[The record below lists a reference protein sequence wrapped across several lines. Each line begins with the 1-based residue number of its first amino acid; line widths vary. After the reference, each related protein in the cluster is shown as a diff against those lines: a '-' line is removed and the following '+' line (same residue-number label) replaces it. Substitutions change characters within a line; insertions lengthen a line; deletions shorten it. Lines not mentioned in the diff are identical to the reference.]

1 MYLLFA
7 GIFASVNGPGLNL
20 LPGNALKT
28 IFYYISDAL
37 INEEAWINETTTCQ
51 YPEYWQDNKTTN
63 STPLE
68 PPGHMNDPSEYAGYF
83 QNNYLPGIHVSVIT
97 GNNSILSFQ
106 VQRLGGILHSTKDKD
121 RFIMEVTSPWE
132 YMISLTDDNN
142 NPVLVNSTFFR
153 DDKGQ
158 VKSLE
163 VKFEVKVLYTKDGYQ
178 DKTSASGR
186 MSLTHGI
193 FPLSFILVYSKWVS
207 VVV

>member
-28 IFYYISDAL
+28 IFYYISDTL
-37 INEEAWINETTTCQ
+37 INKEAWLNETTTCE
-51 YPEYWQDNKTTN
+51 YPEYWQHNKTTN

-83 QNNYLPGIHVSVIT
+83 QNNYLPGINISEIT

-106 VQRLGGILHSTKDKD
+106 VQRLGGILHSTEDKD
-121 RFIMEVTSPWE
+121 RFKMEVTSPWE
-132 YMISLTDDNN
+132 YMISFTDDNN
-142 NPVLVNSTFFR
+142 NPILVNSTFLW
-153 DDKGQ
+153 DEKGQ

-163 VKFEVKVLYTKDGYQ
+163 VEFEVKVLYTKEGYQ
-178 DKTSASGR
+178 DRTSANARISFTDGFF
-186 MSLTHGI
+186 L
-193 FPLSFILVYSKWVS
+193 LSFILVCDKWVS
-207 VVV
+207 VIF